1 VSVAAVVMIVCV
13 FAIAWALYE
22 LLVWLPRKRRELEAL
37 ERAWREWEGP
47 R

>member
-1 VSVAAVVMIVCV
+1 VSVAAVVM
-13 FAIAWALYE
+13 IAWALYE